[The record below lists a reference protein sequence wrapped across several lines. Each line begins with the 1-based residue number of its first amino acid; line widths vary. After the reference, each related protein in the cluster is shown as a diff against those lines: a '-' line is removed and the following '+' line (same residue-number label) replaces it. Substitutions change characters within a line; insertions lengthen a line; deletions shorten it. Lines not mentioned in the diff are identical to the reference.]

1 VHEFD
6 FAAGKLHVRRTW
18 DDVDGEQD
26 GGKSDAARRDLP
38 IITALRGELRDHLM
52 RTGRRGVDLVFGED
66 GVPFCPST
74 VRRRA
79 RERWEA
85 AKLEP
90 ITMHSARHSFAS
102 IMIAA
107 GVDAK
112 AIQTYMGH
120 SSITVTYDTYG
131 HLFED
136 AAAEATRRADAYL
149 AAQAAPGG
157 LRVVE

>member
-1 VHEFD
+1 VGDAFYAGLRRGELRALRVHEFD

-38 IITALRGELRDHLM
+38 IMALRGELHDHLM

-79 RERWEA
+79 QGPSAGAIGHERRPA
-85 AKLEP
+85 
-90 ITMHSARHSFAS
+90 
-102 IMIAA
+102 
-107 GVDAK
+107 
-112 AIQTYMGH
+112 
-120 SSITVTYDTYG
+120 
-131 HLFED
+131 
-136 AAAEATRRADAYL
+136 
-149 AAQAAPGG
+149 
-157 LRVVE
+157 